1 MPPPGESSGTWVGEA
16 QDVETN
22 NLKND
27 RGLEDS
33 IAEWRTYFRRRQ
45 SLHSVD
51 IEELED
57 HLRLEVKT
65 LTDAGLAEDEA
76 FPVAVKRLGDTDSLA
91 REFARE
97 YSERLWKQL
106 VVSPGAGGMTA
117 ETNRETLMA
126 VGLALAAA
134 VSIKLPELLFGLSIH
149 GDGAAGTSFYARNF
163 SLFVLPFLAIFFA
176 WKRGLD
182 HAGRLRLAVP
192 FVLALLVVNL
202 FPFRRE
208 GHTEV
213 LAILHL
219 PIALWLAMG
228 FAYVGGR
235 WRDHEQRMNFIR
247 FSGEWIIYY
256 SLIALGGGVLMLS
269 TMAVFQAIGLEIEP
283 LMETWVL
290 PSGVVG
296 AVIIGAW
303 LVEAK
308 QSVVENMA
316 PVLTR
321 LFTPLFTIMLLV
333 FLATMLWTGSGIDV
347 GREVL
352 ITFDLLLVLVLGLI
366 LYSISARD
374 PQSAPGF
381 FDALQL
387 LLVVCALLVDA
398 FALWA
403 IAARISEFGFSPN
416 RVAAL
421 GENLV
426 LLVNLGWS
434 ALLYS
439 RILAG
444 RCSFKA
450 LERWQTAYLPV
461 YAVWAWIV
469 VVVFPIAFDFQ

>member
-1 MPPPGESSGTWVGEA
+1 
-16 QDVETN
+16 VETN

-76 FPVAVKRLGDTDSLA
+76 FPVAVKRLGDMDSLA

-149 GDGAAGTSFYARNF
+149 GGGAEGTSFYARNF

-182 HAGRLRLAVP
+182 RAGRLRLAVP

-269 TMAVFQAIGLEIEP
+269 SAAVFQAIGFEIEP

-290 PSGVVG
+290 PCGVVG
-296 AVIIGAW
+296 AVVIGAW

-321 LFTPLFTIMLLV
+321 LFTPLFTIMLLA

-374 PQSAPGF
+374 PQSPPGF

-434 ALLYS
+434 AVLYS
-439 RILAG
+439 RMLAG
-444 RCSFKA
+444 RASFRT
-450 LERWQTAYLPV
+450 LERWQTGYLPV
-461 YAVWAWIV
+461 YAAWAWIV
-469 VVVFPIAFDFQ
+469 VVVFPVAFDFQ